1 MGVVTVATKAMA
13 SNMDMVMSSKAMA
26 MASNRVMG
34 TASHKVMAMA
44 ETRAMDN
51 MVIMVATKVM
61 VIKAVMVAIRAMDK
75 VATVATRAMDSRV
88 AMVATRAM
96 AMRGMVATKA
106 MAVSLI
112 RVMANKATVPNRDTA
127 NKVMA
132 SRRDMVR
139 TKVTAINKAVTATA
153 SNKVTQG
160 AVTELT
166 TDLTSHVPT
175 MIRVMGSKAT
185 TVATRAM
192 DSKEATVETKAM
204 ANKTMV
210 ATRAMNSLATAKT
223 KVPSTSKGLA
233 TPSNHRSNT
242 IIITAENTRRTPAT
256 SLPSRTV
263 KRDLGTPWTWRRTP
277 TAARVTATRTN
288 TERYSTLCRRLFS
301 LVFVIIFINAHVFI
315 IDIFNLQFTQF
326 TERCTKVMFY

>member
-1 MGVVTVATKAMA
+1 MG
-13 SNMDMVMSSKAMA
+13 
-26 MASNRVMG
+26 
-34 TASHKVMAMA
+34 
-44 ETRAMDN
+44 
-51 MVIMVATKVM
+51 KVM

-88 AMVATRAM
+88 AMVATRLTVVTKAMAMRAMVATKAM

-112 RVMANKATVPNRDTA
+112 RVTANKATVPNRDTA

-153 SNKVTQG
+153 SSKVTQG
-160 AVTELT
+160 AITELT
-166 TDLTSHVPT
+166 TDLTSHAPT
-175 MIRVMGSKAT
+175 MIRVMGSKET
-185 TVATRAM
+185 T
-192 DSKEATVETKAM
+192 
-204 ANKTMV
+204 V
-210 ATRAMNSLATAKT
+210 ATRAMNSLATART
-223 KVPSTSKGLA
+223 KVPSTIKGLA
-233 TPSNHRSNT
+233 TPSNRRSNT
-242 IIITAENTRRTPAT
+242 ITITAENTRRTPAT

-277 TAARVTATRTN
+277 TGARATATATRTN

-301 LVFVIIFINAHVFI
+301 LV
-315 IDIFNLQFTQF
+315 L
-326 TERCTKVMFY
+326 

>member
-1 MGVVTVATKAMA
+1 
-13 SNMDMVMSSKAMA
+13 
-26 MASNRVMG
+26 
-34 TASHKVMAMA
+34 MAMA

-51 MVIMVATKVM
+51 MVVMVATKVM
-61 VIKAVMVAIRAMDK
+61 VIKAVMVATR
-75 VATVATRAMDSRV
+75 VTVGTK
-88 AMVATRAM
+88 AM

-139 TKVTAINKAVTATA
+139 TKVTAINKAVTAMA
-153 SNKVTQG
+153 SSKVTQG
-160 AVTELT
+160 AITELT
-166 TDLTSHVPT
+166 TDLTSHAPT
-175 MIRVMGSKAT
+175 MNRVMGSKET

-204 ANKTMV
+204 ANKTTMV
-210 ATRAMNSLATAKT
+210 ATRAMNSLGMASIRAPNTNSLATART
-223 KVPSTSKGLA
+223 RVPSTSKGVA

-242 IIITAENTRRTPAT
+242 ITAENTRRTPAT

-263 KRDLGTPWTWRRTP
+263 KRDLGIPWIWRRTP
-277 TAARVTATRTN
+277 TGARATATRTN

-301 LVFVIIFINAHVFI
+301 LV
-315 IDIFNLQFTQF
+315 L
-326 TERCTKVMFY
+326 

>member
-1 MGVVTVATKAMA
+1 
-13 SNMDMVMSSKAMA
+13 MDMVMD
-26 MASNRVMG
+26 MASNKAMG

-51 MVIMVATKVM
+51 MVVMVATKVM
-61 VIKAVMVAIRAMDK
+61 VKAVMVAIRAMDK

-88 AMVATRAM
+88 AIVATRLTVVTKAM

-112 RVMANKATVPNRDTA
+112 RVTANKATVPNRDTA

-153 SNKVTQG
+153 SSKVTQG
-160 AVTELT
+160 ALTELT
-166 TDLTSHVPT
+166 TDLTSHAPT
-175 MIRVMGSKAT
+175 MIRAMGSKAT
-185 TVATRAM
+185 TVATRATN
-192 DSKEATVETKAM
+192 SLGM
-204 ANKTMV
+204 ASI
-210 ATRAMNSLATAKT
+210 RAPNTNNSLATART
-223 KVPSTSKGLA
+223 KVPSTSKGLV
-233 TPSNHRSNT
+233 TPSNRRSNT
-242 IIITAENTRRTPAT
+242 ITAENTRRTPAT
-256 SLPSRTV
+256 SLPRRTV

-277 TAARVTATRTN
+277 TGARATATATRIN

-301 LVFVIIFINAHVFI
+301 HLYQRACINYRYI
-315 IDIFNLQFTQF
+315 
-326 TERCTKVMFY
+326 

>member
-1 MGVVTVATKAMA
+1 
-13 SNMDMVMSSKAMA
+13 
-26 MASNRVMG
+26 
-34 TASHKVMAMA
+34 
-44 ETRAMDN
+44 
-51 MVIMVATKVM
+51 
-61 VIKAVMVAIRAMDK
+61 
-75 VATVATRAMDSRV
+75 
-88 AMVATRAM
+88 
-96 AMRGMVATKA
+96 MRGMVATKA

-112 RVMANKATVPNRDTA
+112 RVTANKATVPNRDMA

-139 TKVTAINKAVTATA
+139 TKVTAINKAVMATA

-160 AVTELT
+160 AITELT
-166 TDLTSHVPT
+166 TDLTSHAPT

-185 TVATRAM
+185 
-192 DSKEATVETKAM
+192 
-204 ANKTMV
+204 MV
-210 ATRAMNSLATAKT
+210 ATRAMNSLGMASIRAPNTNNSLATART

-242 IIITAENTRRTPAT
+242 ISITAENTRTTPAT

-277 TAARVTATRTN
+277 TAARATATRTN

-301 LVFVIIFINAHVFI
+301 LV
-315 IDIFNLQFTQF
+315 L
-326 TERCTKVMFY
+326 